1 MTRPYLSTG
10 NPLGENQYN
19 KYTSGSN
26 QLNGSFFADV
36 DFTSWLKFNATST
49 VTWGQTNI
57 SDFGNMYYGTPA
69 QTGGNI
75 AKTSTSSIRTNH
87 LQTLTYYDTYGN
99 HNINVMLGHE
109 YYNSQSKNLYAHAY
123 GMFSPEIPEIG
134 AAATKDDA
142 DSSMSEYNVEG
153 YFLSAQYDYAGKYY
167 ASASIRRDASSYF
180 AKENRWGN
188 FWSVGAAWILSKEAF
203 LSDALWIDMLKLK
216 ASIGQ
221 QGNDSVG
228 SFAYVDMYQITSSS
242 ATTMTPTFWRKGN
255 PNLTWETTTNFNV
268 GVEFSFWHGRL
279 TGNIDVYNK
288 KTSDLLFWVS
298 IPESSGSRGMYDNV
312 GDVRNY
318 GVELSLQGALIRT
331 KNVDWTI
338 SMNVSHNST
347 KILSLPE
354 SKIDPALGGYYE
366 APYFYKVGGPMYNY
380 YCAEYAGVD
389 QYGQAMFYM
398 DQTDSETGK
407 VVRGTT
413 YDFNAATL
421 YEHGSILPK
430 VFGGF
435 GTTLRVANFDMSFM
449 FDYQLGGKVF
459 DGYYQSVVTP
469 ASSSN
474 SAGQTIHKDWI
485 KSWSVNNTSSDMP
498 RWQYGDMYGG
508 AESDRFL
515 TNASYL
521 NFQSFTVGYT
531 LPMKTFGNKLKM
543 RIYVAGE
550 NLCYWSARKGLDP
563 RYSFDGNSSV
573 IPYSPIRTVSGG
585 IQLTF

>member
-1 MTRPYLSTG
+1 
-10 NPLGENQYN
+10 
-19 KYTSGSN
+19 
-26 QLNGSFFADV
+26 
-36 DFTSWLKFNATST
+36 
-49 VTWGQTNI
+49 
-57 SDFGNMYYGTPA
+57 
-69 QTGGNI
+69 
-75 AKTSTSSIRTNH
+75 
-87 LQTLTYYDTYGN
+87 
-99 HNINVMLGHE
+99 
-109 YYNSQSKNLYAHAY
+109 
-123 GMFSPEIPEIG
+123 
-134 AAATKDDA
+134 
-142 DSSMSEYNVEG
+142 
-153 YFLSAQYDYAGKYY
+153 
-167 ASASIRRDASSYF
+167 
-180 AKENRWGN
+180 
-188 FWSVGAAWILSKEAF
+188 
-203 LSDALWIDMLKLK
+203 MLKLK

-268 GVEFSFWHGRL
+268 GVEFSMWHGRL

-398 DQTDSETGK
+398 DQTDPETGK